1 MNIDAASS
9 KQQPVQQSIGHQSE
23 EFNFREMYGLLLA
36 GRWTLIAITLL
47 AFLSGA
53 IYLLLATPT
62 YEADGTVQVE
72 TDSKSGAA
80 GQLSDLSSLFM
91 GTPVQTE
98 AEIQI
103 LQSRMILDQVIDKM
117 NLLVSVKPLRF
128 PLIGGLI
135 ARRHQDDPSPLAVP
149 GWARRFSWGGEII
162 KVSSFD
168 IPAKLEG
175 QPFEI
180 LTTESGFDLL
190 LPDGKKI
197 LSGQAGQLESV
208 DLPSGKVSVFIRQL
222 VAKPGTVFELRR
234 NSRASVQNSL
244 SLSLKVVEL
253 GKQSGVVKVSFD
265 GTNPDFVTQVIND
278 IENAYI
284 RQNIE
289 RHSAD
294 AQQSLEF
301 LEKQLPE
308 LKDKLDSAQ
317 TQLKAY
323 QLAHGSIDITQET
336 QIALSQSVDLQSQML
351 ALQQQRD
358 QMVQRFTPQHPAIK
372 ALDRQIE
379 QLDAA
384 LGKLKGQ
391 SDKLPTTQQE
401 ILGLL
406 RDVDVNSELYTAML
420 NTIQQLQVAKA
431 GTIGNVR
438 VVDSAITPSK
448 PIKPKPAL
456 ILILSLFTGIG
467 LGIFVVILQRALI
480 RGVDDPAEIER
491 RFGLPTYAMVPYTK
505 SQRSLHRTMRG
516 GKDANYIL
524 ASLES
529 GNVAIESLRS
539 LRTSLHFALFES
551 KNNVVMLTGPAPGL
565 GKSFISVNLSAVLAF
580 SGKKVLLIDV
590 DLRKGHLHHYIS
602 ANDTPGVADY
612 IADKLPLTD
621 IIHKTAV
628 PGLDLI
634 TRGTIPPNPS
644 ELLLHERFSNLLQE
658 TSKTYDY
665 VLVDT
670 PPVLAVTDAAI
681 VSKLAGCTL
690 LVLKSA
696 SHPMPQIEETIK
708 RLVTAGASIKGT
720 VFNLVGEKAG
730 SYGYGGYGYAYYN
743 YDSENS

>member
-1 MNIDAASS
+1 
-9 KQQPVQQSIGHQSE
+9 
-23 EFNFREMYGLLLA
+23 
-36 GRWTLIAITLL
+36 
-47 AFLSGA
+47 
-53 IYLLLATPT
+53 
-62 YEADGTVQVE
+62 
-72 TDSKSGAA
+72 
-80 GQLSDLSSLFM
+80 
-91 GTPVQTE
+91 
-98 AEIQI
+98 
-103 LQSRMILDQVIDKM
+103 
-117 NLLVSVKPLRF
+117 
-128 PLIGGLI
+128 
-135 ARRHQDDPSPLAVP
+135 
-149 GWARRFSWGGEII
+149 
-162 KVSSFD
+162 
-168 IPAKLEG
+168 
-175 QPFEI
+175 
-180 LTTESGFDLL
+180 
-190 LPDGKKI
+190 
-197 LSGQAGQLESV
+197 
-208 DLPSGKVSVFIRQL
+208 
-222 VAKPGTVFELRR
+222 
-234 NSRASVQNSL
+234 
-244 SLSLKVVEL
+244 
-253 GKQSGVVKVSFD
+253 
-265 GTNPDFVTQVIND
+265 
-278 IENAYI
+278 
-284 RQNIE
+284 
-289 RHSAD
+289 
-294 AQQSLEF
+294 
-301 LEKQLPE
+301 LPE
-308 LKDKLDSAQ
+308 LKGKLDTAQ
-317 TQLKAY
+317 TQLKSY

-336 QIALSQSVDLQSQML
+336 QIALTQSVDLQGQL
-351 ALQQQRD
+351 LTLQQQRE
-358 QMVQRFTPQHPAIK
+358 QMVQRFTPQHPAVK
-372 ALDRQIE
+372 ALDQQI
-379 QLDAA
+379 QQIDAA
-384 LGKLKGQ
+384 LDKLKGQ

-438 VVDSAITPSK
+438 VVDSAIEPST
-448 PIKPKPAL
+448 PIKPKPVL
-456 ILILSLFTGIG
+456 IMILSIFTGLG

-480 RGVDDPAEIER
+480 RGVDDPSEIER

-516 GKDANYIL
+516 GNNANYIL
-524 ASLES
+524 ASLEG

-612 IADKLPLTD
+612 IADNLPLAD
-621 IIHKTAV
+621 IIRKTAV

-658 TSKTYDY
+658 ASKAYDY

-681 VSKLAGCTL
+681 VSKLAGSTL
-690 LVLKSA
+690 LILKSA

-708 RLVTAGASIKGT
+708 RLIAAGATIKGT

-743 YDSENS
+743 YDSGNT